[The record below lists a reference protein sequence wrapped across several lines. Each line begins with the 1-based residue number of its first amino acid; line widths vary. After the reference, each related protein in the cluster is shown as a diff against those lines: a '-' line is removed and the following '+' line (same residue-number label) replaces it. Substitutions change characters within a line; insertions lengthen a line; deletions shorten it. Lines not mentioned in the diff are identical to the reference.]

1 MFFAMLSH
9 YLKIAFRNLRKHWI
23 QSLTGILGIAFAIA
37 CLVPSIYWVDYE
49 TSYDSFYPES
59 ETIYRVYTFEKQS
72 GKENKGASK
81 IIETKL
87 RDQFP
92 SIEASTSLMPAQ
104 ETCRTDELPHI
115 QLKLIYADNSFFQ
128 VFPQTIIAGEAKE
141 PLSVLNNMVLS
152 ESMAI
157 RLFGDAEN
165 AIGKS
170 VWTTIRNDLPPYV
183 VTAVVKDPS
192 PHTNLGF
199 DALIYHDALKVFS
212 TVPEEVQWQMSFM
225 EVYAKFNVHA
235 DTREVIAEA
244 KELPTEVKG
253 NPNLEIRMLPIT
265 EVRHGLEA
273 NSPFTLNFI
282 NLFVIS
288 GLLLLI
294 AAIFNFFN
302 LNYDLFRQRTR
313 EINLRAVN
321 GATSGQLMAQLLCE
335 LFCSAG
341 IAILVG
347 AVLVLCICPVFSRL
361 LSIEISPVQVA
372 FWFALCGLG
381 IIVVVLLLGWGLFW
395 RLVRVSI
402 SPFSK
407 QRKEQPVYKR
417 IAVTLQLFV
426 SIVFIVAS
434 LVVMRQ
440 MNYVHQKDLGL
451 NCENLIQL
459 SGFLDYS
466 GKIEDKLINELHR
479 IPTILEISDASFEPR
494 HEPDLTRMSDKI
506 QWEGC
511 PETPPVFNLMFA
523 DSHFAEALD
532 LTMLQGSWWREGQHT
547 KVVLNEEA
555 ARRIGVENPIGMVL
569 RMPSE
574 EDIRIMADYEV
585 SGVVKDFHTLSF
597 RHQILPTI
605 FVQSSQ
611 YKFNILYIRTQPGQE
626 METIRQIREI
636 LPGIDAKLTDARLS
650 PVRSLY
656 DQLNSSEQLGL
667 KVFSALSLVCLL
679 ISLFGVY
686 AVAAA
691 STQRRRKEIAIRKVM
706 GAEIHDILY
715 IFFKAYVLQV
725 VLAAVF
731 ALPVIYLV
739 MNNWLQDYAY
749 RTNIPLWLLLGVVVC
764 LIILVLLT
772 IVGQILEA
780 ANRNPAEEL
789 KRE

>member
-1 MFFAMLSH
+1 MLSH

-23 QSLTGILGIAFAIA
+23 QSQTGILGIAFAIA

-225 EVYAKFNVHA
+225 EVYVKMNAHA
-235 DTREVIAEA
+235 DAGALIAEA
-244 KELPTEVKG
+244 KELPTELKA
-253 NPNLEIRMLPIT
+253 NPNLEIRMLPIID
-265 EVRHGLEA
+265 VRYGLEA

-282 NLFVIS
+282 SLFVIS
-288 GLLLLI
+288 GLLLLV
-294 AAIFNFFN
+294 AAIFNYFN

-313 EINLRAVN
+313 EIALRSVN
-321 GATSGQLMAQLLCE
+321 GATRGQLVSQLLFE
-335 LFCSAG
+335 LFCSTA
-341 IAILVG
+341 IALLVA
-347 AVLVLCICPVFSRL
+347 AVLVVCICPIASRL
-361 LSIEISPVQVA
+361 LGIAFEPGKVA
-372 FWFALCGLG
+372 TLFALSGLG
-381 IIVVVLLLGWGLFW
+381 VVVVVALIGSGLFG
-395 RLVRVSI
+395 RLVQASL
-402 SPFSK
+402 SPFAQ
-407 QRKEQPVYKR
+407 QRTRQPVYKR

-511 PETPPVFNLMFA
+511 PATPPVFNLMFA

-532 LTMLQGSWWREGQHT
+532 LTMLQGSWWREGQRT

-574 EDIRIMADYEV
+574 EDIRVMADYEV

-626 METIRQIREI
+626 MATIRQIREI

-650 PVRSLY
+650 SVRTLY

-715 IFFKAYVLQV
+715 LFFKAYVLQV

-731 ALPVIYLV
+731 ALPVTYLV

-764 LIILVLLT
+764 LIVLVLLT

>member
-1 MFFAMLSH
+1 ML
-9 YLKIAFRNLRKHWI
+9 K
-23 QSLTGILGIAFAIA
+23 
-37 CLVPSIYWVDYE
+37 
-49 TSYDSFYPES
+49 SFS
-59 ETIYRVYTFEKQS
+59 E
-72 GKENKGASK
+72 
-81 IIETKL
+81 
-87 RDQFP
+87 
-92 SIEASTSLMPAQ
+92 
-104 ETCRTDELPHI
+104 
-115 QLKLIYADNSFFQ
+115 
-128 VFPQTIIAGEAKE
+128 
-141 PLSVLNNMVLS
+141 
-152 ESMAI
+152 
-157 RLFGDAEN
+157 
-165 AIGKS
+165 
-170 VWTTIRNDLPPYV
+170 
-183 VTAVVKDPS
+183 
-192 PHTNLGF
+192 
-199 DALIYHDALKVFS
+199 
-212 TVPEEVQWQMSFM
+212 VPEEVQWQMSFM

-253 NPNLEIRMLPIT
+253 NPNLEIRMLPIA

-288 GLLLLI
+288 GLLLLV

-402 SPFSK
+402 SPFFK

-532 LTMLQGSWWREGQHT
+532 LTMLQGGWWREGQRT

-574 EDIRIMADYEV
+574 EDIRVMADYEV

-626 METIRQIREI
+626 MATIRQIREI

-725 VLAAVF
+725 VLGAVF
-731 ALPVIYLV
+731 ALPVTYLV

-764 LIILVLLT
+764 LIVLVLLT

>member
-1 MFFAMLSH
+1 MLSH
-9 YLKIAFRNLRKHWI
+9 YLKLAFRNLRKHWI
-23 QSLTGILGIAFAIA
+23 QSLVGILGIAFAIA
-37 CLVPSIYWVDYE
+37 CLVPSVYWMDYE
-49 TSYDSFYPES
+49 TSYDAFYPDS
-59 ETIYRVYTFEKQS
+59 QDIYRVYTFEKQS
-72 GKENKGASK
+72 GKVNKGASK
-81 IIETKL
+81 LIETKL

-92 SIEASTSLMPAQ
+92 GIEASTTLMPAH

-157 RLFGDAEN
+157 RLFGKAEE
-165 AIGKS
+165 AIGKP
-170 VWTTIRNDLPPYV
+170 VWNTIRSDLPPYI

-192 PHTNLGF
+192 PHSNLGF
-199 DALIYHDALKVFS
+199 DGLIYHDALKVFS
-212 TVPEEVQWQMSFM
+212 ETPEEVQWQMLFM
-225 EVYAKFNVHA
+225 EVYVRMNAHA
-235 DTREVIAEA
+235 DAGALIAEA
-244 KELPTEVKG
+244 KELPTELKA
-253 NPNLEIRMLPIT
+253 NPNLEIRMLPIAK
-265 EVRHGLEA
+265 VRHGLEA

-288 GLLLLI
+288 GLLLLL

-321 GATSGQLMAQLLCE
+321 GATSGQLMVQLLCE
-335 LFCSAG
+335 LLCSAG
-341 IAILVG
+341 IAILAG
-347 AVLVLCICPVFSRL
+347 AILVLCLCPVFSRL
-361 LSIEISPVQVA
+361 LSIEILPGQVA
-372 FWFALCGLG
+372 FWFALCGLSL
-381 IIVVVLLLGWGLFW
+381 IVVVLLLGWGLFG
-395 RLVRVSI
+395 RLVQVSV

-407 QRKEQPVYKR
+407 QQTRQPLYKR

-479 IPTILEISDASFEPR
+479 IPSILEISDANFEPR
-494 HEPDLTRMSDKI
+494 HEPDLTYMSDKI
-506 QWEGC
+506 RWEGC
-511 PETPPVFNLMFA
+511 PATPPVFNILFA
-523 DSHFAEALD
+523 DSHFADALD
-532 LTMLQGSWWREGQHT
+532 LRMLQGSWWREGQRT

-555 ARRIGVENPIGMVL
+555 MRQMGVENPIGMVL

-574 EDIRIMADYEV
+574 EDIRVMADYEV
-585 SGVVKDFHTLSF
+585 SGVVRDFHTLSF
-597 RHQILPTI
+597 RHPILPTI

-636 LPGIDAKLTDARLS
+636 LPGIDVKLTDTRLL
-650 PVRSLY
+650 PVRTLY

-686 AVAAA
+686 AVASA

-706 GAEIHDILY
+706 GAETQDILY
-715 IFFKAYVLQV
+715 IFFKEYVFQV
-725 VLAAVF
+725 ILAGIF
-731 ALPVIYLV
+731 ALPVAYLV

-749 RTNIPLWLLLGVVVC
+749 RTDIPLWLLLGVVAG
-764 LIILVLLT
+764 IIVLVLLT
-772 IVGQILEA
+772 IIGQILEA
-780 ANRNPAEEL
+780 SNRNPAEEL

>member
-1 MFFAMLSH
+1 
-9 YLKIAFRNLRKHWI
+9 
-23 QSLTGILGIAFAIA
+23 
-37 CLVPSIYWVDYE
+37 
-49 TSYDSFYPES
+49 
-59 ETIYRVYTFEKQS
+59 
-72 GKENKGASK
+72 
-81 IIETKL
+81 
-87 RDQFP
+87 
-92 SIEASTSLMPAQ
+92 
-104 ETCRTDELPHI
+104 
-115 QLKLIYADNSFFQ
+115 
-128 VFPQTIIAGEAKE
+128 
-141 PLSVLNNMVLS
+141 
-152 ESMAI
+152 
-157 RLFGDAEN
+157 
-165 AIGKS
+165 
-170 VWTTIRNDLPPYV
+170 
-183 VTAVVKDPS
+183 
-192 PHTNLGF
+192 
-199 DALIYHDALKVFS
+199 
-212 TVPEEVQWQMSFM
+212 
-225 EVYAKFNVHA
+225 
-235 DTREVIAEA
+235 
-244 KELPTEVKG
+244 
-253 NPNLEIRMLPIT
+253 
-265 EVRHGLEA
+265 
-273 NSPFTLNFI
+273 
-282 NLFVIS
+282 
-288 GLLLLI
+288 
-294 AAIFNFFN
+294 
-302 LNYDLFRQRTR
+302 
-313 EINLRAVN
+313 
-321 GATSGQLMAQLLCE
+321 
-335 LFCSAG
+335 
-341 IAILVG
+341 
-347 AVLVLCICPVFSRL
+347 
-361 LSIEISPVQVA
+361 
-372 FWFALCGLG
+372 
-381 IIVVVLLLGWGLFW
+381 
-395 RLVRVSI
+395 
-402 SPFSK
+402 
-407 QRKEQPVYKR
+407 
-417 IAVTLQLFV
+417 
-426 SIVFIVAS
+426 
-434 LVVMRQ
+434 MRQ

-451 NCENLIQL
+451 NCKNLIQL

-574 EDIRIMADYEV
+574 EDIRVMADYEV

-715 IFFKAYVLQV
+715 LFFKAYVLQV

-731 ALPVIYLV
+731 ALPVTYLV

>member
-1 MFFAMLSH
+1 
-9 YLKIAFRNLRKHWI
+9 
-23 QSLTGILGIAFAIA
+23 
-37 CLVPSIYWVDYE
+37 
-49 TSYDSFYPES
+49 
-59 ETIYRVYTFEKQS
+59 
-72 GKENKGASK
+72 
-81 IIETKL
+81 
-87 RDQFP
+87 
-92 SIEASTSLMPAQ
+92 
-104 ETCRTDELPHI
+104 
-115 QLKLIYADNSFFQ
+115 
-128 VFPQTIIAGEAKE
+128 
-141 PLSVLNNMVLS
+141 
-152 ESMAI
+152 
-157 RLFGDAEN
+157 
-165 AIGKS
+165 
-170 VWTTIRNDLPPYV
+170 
-183 VTAVVKDPS
+183 
-192 PHTNLGF
+192 
-199 DALIYHDALKVFS
+199 
-212 TVPEEVQWQMSFM
+212 M

-479 IPTILEISDASFEPR
+479 IPTILEISDANFEPR

-511 PETPPVFNLMFA
+511 PETLPVFNLMFA

-532 LTMLQGSWWREGQHT
+532 LTMLQGSWWREGQRT

-731 ALPVIYLV
+731 ALPVTYLV

>member
-1 MFFAMLSH
+1 M
-9 YLKIAFRNLRKHWI
+9 
-23 QSLTGILGIAFAIA
+23 
-37 CLVPSIYWVDYE
+37 
-49 TSYDSFYPES
+49 
-59 ETIYRVYTFEKQS
+59 
-72 GKENKGASK
+72 
-81 IIETKL
+81 
-87 RDQFP
+87 
-92 SIEASTSLMPAQ
+92 
-104 ETCRTDELPHI
+104 
-115 QLKLIYADNSFFQ
+115 
-128 VFPQTIIAGEAKE
+128 
-141 PLSVLNNMVLS
+141 
-152 ESMAI
+152 
-157 RLFGDAEN
+157 
-165 AIGKS
+165 
-170 VWTTIRNDLPPYV
+170 
-183 VTAVVKDPS
+183 KD
-192 PHTNLGF
+192 
-199 DALIYHDALKVFS
+199 
-212 TVPEEVQWQMSFM
+212 
-225 EVYAKFNVHA
+225 
-235 DTREVIAEA
+235 
-244 KELPTEVKG
+244 
-253 NPNLEIRMLPIT
+253 
-265 EVRHGLEA
+265 
-273 NSPFTLNFI
+273 
-282 NLFVIS
+282 
-288 GLLLLI
+288 
-294 AAIFNFFN
+294 
-302 LNYDLFRQRTR
+302 
-313 EINLRAVN
+313 
-321 GATSGQLMAQLLCE
+321 
-335 LFCSAG
+335 
-341 IAILVG
+341 
-347 AVLVLCICPVFSRL
+347 
-361 LSIEISPVQVA
+361 
-372 FWFALCGLG
+372 
-381 IIVVVLLLGWGLFW
+381 
-395 RLVRVSI
+395 
-402 SPFSK
+402 
-407 QRKEQPVYKR
+407 
-417 IAVTLQLFV
+417 
-426 SIVFIVAS
+426 
-434 LVVMRQ
+434 
-440 MNYVHQKDLGL
+440 
-451 NCENLIQL
+451 LIQL

-479 IPTILEISDASFEPR
+479 IPTILEISDANFEPR

-511 PETPPVFNLMFA
+511 PETSPVFNLMFA

-532 LTMLQGSWWREGQHT
+532 LTMLQGSWWREGQRT

-574 EDIRIMADYEV
+574 EDIRVMADYEV

-626 METIRQIREI
+626 MATIRQIRDI

-650 PVRSLY
+650 PVRTLY

-715 IFFKAYVLQV
+715 LFFKAYVLQV

-731 ALPVIYLV
+731 ALPVTYLV

>member
-1 MFFAMLSH
+1 MLSH
-9 YLKIAFRNLRKHWI
+9 YLKIAFRNLRKHWT
-23 QSLTGILGIAFAIA
+23 QSLVGILGIAFAIA
-37 CLVPSIYWVDYE
+37 CLVPSVYWMDYE
-49 TSYDSFYPES
+49 TSYDAFYPDS
-59 ETIYRVYTFEKQS
+59 QDIYRVYTFEKQS
-72 GKENKGASK
+72 GKVNKGASK
-81 IIETKL
+81 LIETKL

-92 SIEASTSLMPAQ
+92 GIEASTTLMPAQ

-157 RLFGDAEN
+157 RLFGKAEE
-165 AIGKS
+165 AIGKPI
-170 VWTTIRNDLPPYV
+170 WNTIRSDLPPYI

-199 DALIYHDALKVFS
+199 DALVYHNMLKSFS
-212 TVPEEVQWQMSFM
+212 EVPEEVQWQMSFM

-253 NPNLEIRMLPIT
+253 NPNLEIRMLPIA

-288 GLLLLI
+288 GLLLLV

-466 GKIEDKLINELHR
+466 GKVEDKLINELHR

-511 PETPPVFNLMFA
+511 PATPPVFNILFA

-574 EDIRIMADYEV
+574 EDIRVMADYEV

-597 RHQILPTI
+597 RQPILPTI

-626 METIRQIREI
+626 MATIRQIREI
-636 LPGIDAKLTDARLS
+636 LPGIDVKLTDARLS
-650 PVRSLY
+650 PVRTLY

-686 AVAAA
+686 AVASA

-731 ALPVIYLV
+731 ALPVTYLV

-764 LIILVLLT
+764 LIVLVLLT